1 MKKSGGGGLGFV
13 LAIVVLVIVLLLT
26 AKAWNAMMPTAAQA
40 LSYGR
45 DAGVVSGG
53 AAPAAGTPDAS
64 APRTAPAG
72 GDAGVTDGRGFR
84 TLPNLRDMQRST
96 EQHKRAVGDAAKG
109 QD

>member
-1 MKKSGGGGLGFV
+1 MSKSGGGGLGFV

-26 AKAWNAMMPTAAQA
+26 AKAWNAVMPTAAQA

-45 DAGVVSGG
+45 DAGVVPG
-53 AAPAAGTPDAS
+53 AGASRGAGAPAAAS
-64 APRTAPAG
+64 PAPAG
-72 GDAGVTDGRGFR
+72 QDAGVTDGRGFR

-96 EQHKRAVGDAAKG
+96 EQHKNAVGDAAKG